1 LCHIREEGDR
11 ELFLRLRLIF
21 KEKVSLRVNVVDK
34 NIILLIRDILISVDR
49 LSFREALGI
58 PRTKGRVTSQK

>member
-1 LCHIREEGDR
+1 M
-11 ELFLRLRLIF
+11 RLRLIF